1 MVRTIPLFFS
11 VSYPAVLY
19 GFYAYTKDK
28 WDQTPFAA
36 ILSGFYVVVFSIIA
50 HKEHRFMLPI
60 IPICGLMGGYA
71 IQKWANYSPQ
81 NNITRI
87 VLKLLVYIYIV
98 IELSQSVIMLNYHER
113 YWEIPAYLAAK
124 EVAPQSVYFMHAL
137 AAPYQTSTHRKHYF
151 D

>member
-1 MVRTIPLFFS
+1 MKVNLQEGLSKYFGSDPAQFYMIRTMPLFFS

-36 ILSGFYVVVFSIIA
+36 ILSGFYVIVFTIIA

-71 IQKWANYSPQ
+71 I
-81 NNITRI
+81 
-87 VLKLLVYIYIV
+87 
-98 IELSQSVIMLNYHER
+98 
-113 YWEIPAYLAAK
+113 
-124 EVAPQSVYFMHAL
+124 
-137 AAPYQTSTHRKHYF
+137 
-151 D
+151 